1 MNKAAL
7 ALRNSAQQAQVWR
20 TTYLRVSGQAL
31 DESVIPVDLLEDD
44 QTLPSLAIV
53 IGVLL
58 MVALKEQS
66 KIGKAGGLEPDENS
80 AKKQLTRV
88 PRDAT

>member
-1 MNKAAL
+1 MIKAAL

-31 DESVIPVDLLEDD
+31 DESVIPVDLLKDD
-44 QTLPSLAIV
+44 QTLPSLTFV
-53 IGVLL
+53 VGVLL

-66 KIGKAGGLEPDENS
+66 KSRKS
-80 AKKQLTRV
+80 RQVRTR
-88 PRDAT
+88 

>member
-1 MNKAAL
+1 MIKAAL
-7 ALRNSAQQAQVWR
+7 ALRNSAQQAQLWR

-44 QTLPSLAIV
+44 QTLPSLAVV

-66 KIGKAGGLEPDENS
+66 KSRKS
-80 AKKQLTRV
+80 RRVRTR
-88 PRDAT
+88 

>member
-1 MNKAAL
+1 MIKAAL
-7 ALRNSAQQAQVWR
+7 ALRNLAQQAQMWR

-31 DESVIPVDLLEDD
+31 DESVIPFDLLEDD

-66 KIGKAGGLEPDENS
+66 KSRKS
-80 AKKQLTRV
+80 RRVRTR
-88 PRDAT
+88 